1 MPSNKVCRQD
11 EDLDTTALENRG
23 YRAVK
28 ELGRGAA
35 GRVTLAEGVGSKQT
49 DPPTLYAVKRIAL
62 QALNSK
68 ERELAWAEAKVLSR
82 LSHPWIIRCEEV
94 YKTKEDLHLVLEYAA
109 KGDLERRLKKAKKE
123 GLTGLPHNE
132 AIRIFAQVA
141 FSLRWLHDQQ
151 ILHRD
156 LKPSNVLLTAKG
168 DAKLADFGIC
178 KVLEKGVDLASTF
191 VGTPR
196 YMCPEVANKESYG
209 RPADYWGLGCLLYEM
224 LMLHPPFQG
233 NSLPTMIMRIL
244 SADPD
249 PLPPESPEE
258 YQFTSIL
265 SKTKP
270 RYLFRI
276 ETFFHIEIHF
286 YIA

>member
-1 MPSNKVCRQD
+1 MKLPRQD
-11 EDLDTTALENRG
+11 EGLDRKSLEARG
-23 YRAVK
+23 YKAIK

-35 GRVTLAEGVGSKQT
+35 GRVTLAEGVGTKETS
-49 DPPTLYAVKRIAL
+49 PPTLYAVKRIAL
-62 QALNSK
+62 RELNSK
-68 ERELAWAEAKVLSR
+68 ERELAWSEAKVLSR

-94 YKTKEDLHLVLEYAA
+94 YKTKEDLHLVLEYAE

-123 GLTGLPHNE
+123 GLTGLPHNQ

-209 RPADYWGLGCLLYEM
+209 TPADCWGLGCLLYEM
-224 LMLHPPFQG
+224 LMLRPPFEG
-233 NSLPTMIMRIL
+233 TSLPTMIIRIV
-244 SADPD
+244 SSDPE
-249 PLPPESPEE
+249 PLPSSVPEE
-258 YQFTSIL
+258 YFNFHNFVFTFE
-265 SKTKP
+265 
-270 RYLFRI
+270 LFHS
-276 ETFFHIEIHF
+276 FLVQ
-286 YIA
+286 